1 MYTYQSKASQN
12 SIILALILHAVLF
25 MVFFLIK
32 FEYREIQESRIA
44 VSFVQ
49 SQQERL
55 LRRSLPSREITP
67 VDNTSLQK
75 LDPQPLENAQINA
88 KISTGFFVNNVPP
101 RRTSDVREI
110 GQPILQE
117 TGMQKLKTS
126 FTQRAI
132 TADLRDIQPR
142 QTQTNLGI
150 TGGHELIKSSD
161 LKMAK
166 PNMQVDI
173 HSENLMKNFLDIIRK
188 KIESKKKYP
197 EAAKLAG
204 IEGRSGIKL
213 VILRNGRLESV
224 DIIESSGN
232 KILDEAAVQSV
243 RDAEPFPPIPEETN
257 QEKIE
262 MSIYLVF
269 KMT

>member
-12 SIILALILHAVLF
+12 SIILALILHAVMF

-32 FEYREIQESRIA
+32 FEYREIQESKIA

-55 LRRSLPSREITP
+55 LRRSLPSREIAP
-67 VDNTSLQK
+67 VNNTSAQK
-75 LDPQPLENAQINA
+75 LDPQPLENTQINA
-88 KISTGFFVNNVPP
+88 RISTSFFASNAPL
-101 RRTSDVREI
+101 RRTSDIREI
-110 GQPILQE
+110 SQPVLQE
-117 TGMQKLKTS
+117 TGIQKLKTS
-126 FTQRAI
+126 FSQRAV
-132 TADLRDIQPR
+132 TADLRDVQPK
-142 QTQTNLGI
+142 QIQTNLGI
-150 TGGHELIKSSD
+150 TGGHELIKGTD

-166 PNMQVDI
+166 PNMQVDV
-173 HSENLMKNFLDIIRK
+173 HSENLLKSFLDAIRK

-204 IEGRSGIKL
+204 IEGRSGVKL
-213 VILRNGRLESV
+213 VILKNGRLESV

-232 KILDEAAVQSV
+232 KSLDEAALQSV
-243 RDAEPFPPIPEETN
+243 RDAEPFPPIPEGTN

-269 KMT
+269 KIT

>member
-25 MVFFLIK
+25 MIFFWIK

-49 SQQERL
+49 SQQERV
-55 LRRSLPSREITP
+55 LRRSLPTREITP
-67 VDNTSLQK
+67 VDASLRK
-75 LDPQPLENAQINA
+75 YNPQPLENVLEGNA
-88 KISTGFFVNNVPP
+88 KIISGFFINNMPL
-101 RRTSDVREI
+101 RRTSDIREI
-110 GQPILQE
+110 GQPLLQE
-117 TGMQKLKTS
+117 TGIQKLKTNFS
-126 FTQRAI
+126 QRAV
-132 TADLRDIQPR
+132 TADFSSIQPKQI
-142 QTQTNLGI
+142 QTSFGI
-150 TGGHELIKSSD
+150 SGGHELIKESD

-166 PNMQVDI
+166 PSMQVDI
-173 HSENLMKNFLDIIRK
+173 HTENLLKNFLDTIRK

-197 EAAKLAG
+197 EAAKIAG

-213 VILRNGRLESV
+213 VILKNGHLESV

-232 KILDEAAVQSV
+232 RALDEAALQSV
-243 RDAEPFPPIPEETN
+243 RDAEPFPPIPEGTN
-257 QEKIE
+257 HEKIE

-269 KMT
+269 KIT